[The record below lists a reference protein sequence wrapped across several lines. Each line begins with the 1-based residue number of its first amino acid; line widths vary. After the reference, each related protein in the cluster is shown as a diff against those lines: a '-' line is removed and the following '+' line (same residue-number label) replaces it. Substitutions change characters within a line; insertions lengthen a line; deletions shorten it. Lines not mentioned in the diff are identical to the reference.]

1 LRKIFWTS
9 RLLRLCVLSNWLGW
23 FVWKKN
29 NLWSW
34 VRIPRKKYINSI
46 LVHFFNSTNSIFQK
60 RLNQHNC
67 LTFLLLPAK
76 KTAKQL
82 PWKSSE
88 NIGRPT
94 IKQNPPKNYNKC
106 RLHEQIST
114 IITTFDQNWPVCSS
128 INIIGLRTFREAR
141 ILKNSSKYRLMFQQ
155 SIPRLFPDSDIATY
169 HWPFILIDEQT
180 GQFWSKVVINL
191 IQNRNWKFENC
202 DWFFL
207 INQKVRILNQRR
219 KFINSNLAEISYC
232 SIQIA

>member
-1 LRKIFWTS
+1 MFCQTDWDDLFGRKIICDRGFES
-9 RLLRLCVLSNWLGW
+9 RERNISIASW
-23 FVWKKN
+23 FIFLTRQIPYFKN
-29 NLWSW
+29 DS
-34 VRIPRKKYINSI
+34 INTIVS
-46 LVHFFNSTNSIFQK
+46 LFCSFQSTK
-60 RLNQHNC
+60 
-67 LTFLLLPAK
+67 K
-76 KTAKQL
+76 KTAKHL